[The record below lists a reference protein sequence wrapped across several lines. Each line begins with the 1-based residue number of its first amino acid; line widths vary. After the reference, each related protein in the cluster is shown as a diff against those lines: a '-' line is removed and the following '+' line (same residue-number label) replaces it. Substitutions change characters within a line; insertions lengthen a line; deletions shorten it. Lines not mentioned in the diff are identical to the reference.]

1 MAQDALHEQ
10 IKSLMPQAWEDLSR
24 AVSFRSVADG
34 SEPEECEQ
42 MVEWTVDAFS
52 GVGVQ
57 DVRAYKTTDGSKTV
71 TGQVTGAAGGAR
83 RSSSISI
90 TTSSRQRKRAG
101 SLLRGS

>member
-34 SEPEECEQ
+34 SEPEQCEQ
-42 MVEWTVDAFS
+42 MVEWTVDALS

-57 DVRAYKTTDGSKTV
+57 DVRAHKTTDGSKTLHRP
-71 TGQVTGAAGGAR
+71 GHRGRRGRR
-83 RSSSISI
+83 RSSSTSI
-90 TTSSRQRKRAG
+90 TTSSRHRKRTG

>member
-1 MAQDALHEQ
+1 MAQDALREQ
-10 IKSLMPQAWEDLSR
+10 IKNLMPQAWEDLSR

-34 SEPEECEQ
+34 SEPEQCEG

-57 DVRAYKTTDGSKTV
+57 DVRAHETADGSKTV
-71 TGQVTGAAGGAR
+71 TGQVPGPPGAPTVLLYFHHDVQPA
-83 RSSSISI
+83 SEE
-90 TTSSRQRKRAG
+90 TG